1 MRHVKPLLLLAVAVA
16 LAVTP
21 ALAEWK
27 GEVNLFLGEKKLSDD
42 NLDELEDDA
51 DFSLSDQFEWGI
63 ASSFGDVDWP
73 VMIAVDLLMADS
85 DDSYTYEG
93 FYDYTYSVEIE
104 TTELAVGVRKFWAVN
119 DKFEPYVGGGLAY
132 VKAEACLEFSTNSS
146 PFNKQFVEAL
156 SVDESDIGFW
166 INGGGMWRFND
177 KFHLGLDLRYSD
189 ATVEFEDVVLDDFKQ
204 PTSEGEFE
212 AGGFHYGILF
222 GYRW

>member
-1 MRHVKPLLLLAVAVA
+1 VKQLLLLAVAVA

-21 ALAEWK
+21 ALAEWG

-42 NLDELEDDA
+42 NLDDLEDET

-63 ASSFGDVDWP
+63 ASSFGNVDWP

-132 VKAEACLEFSTNSS
+132 VKAEACLEFTSDAA
-146 PFNKQFVEAL
+146 PFKQYSDSL
-156 SVDESDIGFW
+156 SFDENDIGYW

-177 KFHLGLDLRYSD
+177 KFHLGIDVRYSD
-189 ATVEFEDVVLDDFKQ
+189 AKVDFDDVDLEKQ
-204 PTSEGEFE
+204 PEGSGEFE